1 MTRTDFL
8 DNLEIEFQ
16 RIRDLFVKRNKSYGA
31 EDDLLYNFRQ
41 SAIRFFGD
49 DSPENMFKVAE
60 ILVDKHN
67 IALANKGAGDP
78 VCDERLS
85 DRIVYSLLE
94 KVILRV
100 KSDKNTG
107 AEKPGGVKM
116 DKYIDT
122 KIIEAEPGQDPSTD
136 GMSFGLAIE
145 ALKNGCKVAREGWN
159 GKGMW
164 LTVVRGSNPEE
175 TIGDYQVN
183 QVVWPGECL
192 PWIGMKTADDKFVP
206 WLASQ
211 TDILSDDW
219 VIVEQER

>member
-145 ALKNGCKVAREGWN
+145 ALKNGCKVARKGWN

-164 LTVVRGSNPEE
+164 LGLVKASNYTIFMPPHKGDDTPE
-175 TIGDYQVN
+175 
-183 QVVWPGECL
+183 GECQGLL

-219 VIVEQER
+219 VIVE